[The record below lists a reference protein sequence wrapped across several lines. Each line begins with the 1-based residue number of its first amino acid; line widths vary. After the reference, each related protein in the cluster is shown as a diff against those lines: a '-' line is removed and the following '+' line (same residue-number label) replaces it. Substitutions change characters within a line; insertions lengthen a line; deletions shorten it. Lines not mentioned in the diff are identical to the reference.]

1 LYRALRSRAK
11 RARTRE
17 EGPTN
22 AGVDP
27 RARAYFDARAQPF
40 DRLYDPRPG
49 LRGRFQAWVYGRLRW
64 TLERTLAELGELHG
78 TQVLDIG
85 CGSGRYAVALA
96 ERGADVLGVDLSP
109 AMLALARE
117 RAEGRG
123 VSERCRFVE
132 ADFDG
137 FQPDGR
143 FDVVLLIS
151 VLEYR
156 NDLRSDLA
164 RLHELTREKAIVN
177 VPRPHS
183 WQTIVRR
190 VRHRLRPS
198 PPSLYVHSP
207 ASVAASLEEVGFD
220 VVRSERGWFVA
231 APRGEAG

>member
-1 LYRALRSRAK
+1 VEA
-11 RARTRE
+11 
-17 EGPTN
+17 
-22 AGVDP
+22 DP
-27 RARAYFDARAQPF
+27 QTRAYFDARAQPF

-49 LRGRFQAWVYGRLRW
+49 LRGRFDAWVYGRLRW
-64 TLERTLAELGELHG
+64 TLERTLAELGDLSG
-78 TQVLDIG
+78 KRVLDIG

-117 RAEGRG
+117 RATSRG

-132 ADFDG
+132 GDFDG
-137 FQPDGR
+137 LELQER
-143 FDVVLLIS
+143 FDVVLLVG

-156 NDLRSDLA
+156 GDLRPDLA
-164 RLHELTREKAIVN
+164 RLHALTREKAVVN

-183 WQTIVRR
+183 WQTLVRR

-198 PPSLYVHSP
+198 PPSLHVHSP
-207 ASVAASLEEVGFD
+207 ADVGACLQDVGFD

-231 APRGEAG
+231 SPRAGAG